1 LFSLA
6 ASALPSNERLESYAT
21 ILNNFGTFISLEQ
34 FINVDAWFDSTE
46 SATTESQMIKVA
58 SSQFSNDDT

>member
-34 FINVDAWFDSTE
+34 FINVRIFLFIITLG
-46 SATTESQMIKVA
+46 
-58 SSQFSNDDT
+58 

>member
-1 LFSLA
+1 VNWKKIFVLFSLA

-34 FINVDAWFDSTE
+34 FLNVRVVFFVITLG
-46 SATTESQMIKVA
+46 
-58 SSQFSNDDT
+58 